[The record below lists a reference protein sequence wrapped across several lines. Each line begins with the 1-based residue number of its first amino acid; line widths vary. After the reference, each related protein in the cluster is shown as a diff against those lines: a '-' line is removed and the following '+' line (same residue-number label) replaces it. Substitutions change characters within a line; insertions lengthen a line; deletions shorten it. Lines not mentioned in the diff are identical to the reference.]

1 MDKELENLAAVV
13 EDMILQLSYPGF
25 DERSLKLG
33 LPDAVSKYPPKTY
46 GQALKHESTVVRLAA
61 MRWFQERPGIAKTH
75 LRPIVDCLED
85 VDGWVR
91 REAISCLEKLDSL
104 DNKIVEEIAE
114 LLVDRDVEVRKS
126 AAKALGKIGSNSD
139 TIIGALQQASEDE
152 NHEVRW
158 KAQKALRKLGAYSSS
173 S

>member
-61 MRWFQERPGIAKTH
+61 LRWFQERPGIAKTH
-75 LRPIVDCLED
+75 TRPIVDCLED

-91 REAISCLEKLDSL
+91 REAISCLEKFEYLDS
-104 DNKIVEEIAE
+104 KITDEIAE
-114 LLVDRDVEVRKS
+114 LLTDRDVEVRKG
-126 AAKALGKIGSNSD
+126 AAKALGKIGEKSD
-139 TIIGALQQASEDE
+139 NVIEALRQAAEDE

-173 S
+173 N

>member
-1 MDKELENLAAVV
+1 MDKELENFAAVV

-33 LPDAVSKYPPKTY
+33 LPDALSKLPPKTF
-46 GQALKHESTVVRLAA
+46 GQALKHESIVVRLAA
-61 MRWFQERPGIAKTH
+61 LRWFQERPGIAKTH
-75 LRPIVDCLED
+75 FRPIVDCLED

-91 REAISCLEKLDSL
+91 REAILCLEKLESL
-104 DNKIVEEIAE
+104 DNKTVDE
-114 LLVDRDVEVRKS
+114 LANLLIDRDVEVRKS
-126 AAKALGKIGSNSD
+126 AAKALGKIGAKTDN
-139 TIIGALQQASEDE
+139 IIDALRQAAEDE

-173 S
+173 G